1 MVRTD
6 QLRRLT
12 VRALPALGVA
22 VAYYAFG
29 QLGLVRQVR
38 VEGAIVTP
46 LWPPTGVALGCLL
59 HLGLGVWPGI
69 SLGALLSIVTISTF
83 HPADVVII
91 AGNTLAPVCAYLM
104 LRRAGFR
111 LEVDRLRDGVALVF
125 LGALGGM
132 LISATVGTG
141 VLVLSDRLPHHGFW
155 PTWTAWWTGDAMG
168 VLVVT
173 PLLLLLRR
181 VRLPGTG
188 DRAGG
193 ADRDGTDRSGADGD
207 GADRARRHGGR
218 WAEAAALLVTAVI
231 VTLVAARSPL
241 CLLFLVFPLLIWAAL
256 RFQLA
261 GSAPCAL
268 LVSVV
273 VIWAA
278 TDHVGPFTHH
288 DLTETMISIQALN
301 GSVALT
307 GLLLAAIVTEQRNIR
322 RKVEQAC
329 MELAEVVGHLAPDP
343 PGRRTGSGLSGN
355 GAEGSTAEGSPSEGS
370 PSEGRAS
377 EGRTSEGRTAEGRDD
392 GPRG

>member
-1 MVRTD
+1 MVRTE

-69 SLGALLSIVTISTF
+69 SLGALLSIVTISDF
-83 HPADVVII
+83 HPTDIVII

-141 VLVLSDRLPHHGFW
+141 VLVLSDRLPRHGFW
-155 PTWTAWWTGDAMG
+155 PTWTAWWAGDAMG

-181 VRLPGTG
+181 VRLPGAG
-188 DRAGG
+188 DRDRAGQE
-193 ADRDGTDRSGADGD
+193 RREDGGHG
-207 GADRARRHGGR
+207 RRWG
-218 WAEAAALLVTAVI
+218 EAAALVVTAVV
-231 VTLVAARSPL
+231 VTPLAARSPL

-288 DLTETMISIQALN
+288 DLTETMITIQALN
-301 GSVALT
+301 GSAALT

-329 MELAEVVGHLAPDP
+329 RELAEVVGRLAPDP
-343 PGRRTGSGLSGN
+343 RDRPTGPGIRGS
-355 GAEGSTAEGSPSEGS
+355 A
-370 PSEGRAS
+370 
-377 EGRTSEGRTAEGRDD
+377 AEGRDD
-392 GPRG
+392 GPGE

>member
-1 MVRTD
+1 MVRTE

-22 VAYYAFG
+22 VAYYAVG

-69 SLGALLSIVTISTF
+69 SLGALLSIVTISVF
-83 HPADVVII
+83 HPTDIVII
-91 AGNTLAPVCAYLM
+91 VGNTLAPVCAYLM

-111 LEVDRLRDGVALVF
+111 REVDRLRDGVALVF

-141 VLVLSDRLPHHGFW
+141 VLVLSDRLPRHGFW

-168 VLVVT
+168 VLVIT

-188 DRAGG
+188 EPERAGQDQG
-193 ADRDGTDRSGADGD
+193 EGHGHG
-207 GADRARRHGGR
+207 RRGR
-218 WAEAAALLVTAVI
+218 RWGEAAALLVTAVV
-231 VTLVAARSPL
+231 VTPVAARSPL

-256 RFQLA
+256 RFQLV
-261 GSAPCAL
+261 GSALCVL

-288 DLTETMISIQALN
+288 DLTETMISLQALN
-301 GSVALT
+301 GSAALT

-322 RKVEQAC
+322 QKVEQAC
-329 MELAEVVGHLAPDP
+329 MELAEVVGRLAPDP
-343 PGRRTGSGLSGN
+343 PGRRTGPGVSGPGVSGRA
-355 GAEGSTAEGSPSEGS
+355 AEGSADET
-370 PSEGRAS
+370 
-377 EGRTSEGRTAEGRDD
+377 
-392 GPRG
+392 

>member
-1 MVRTD
+1 MVRTE

-22 VAYYAFG
+22 VAYYAVG

-69 SLGALLSIVTISTF
+69 SLGALLSIVTISVF
-83 HPADVVII
+83 HPTDIVII

-141 VLVLSDRLPHHGFW
+141 VLVLSDRLPSHGFW

-168 VLVVT
+168 VLVIT

-181 VRLPGTG
+181 VRLPGAG
-188 DRAGG
+188 DLERAGPDQG
-193 ADRDGTDRSGADGD
+193 GD
-207 GADRARRHGGR
+207 HGHGRRGWRGR
-218 WAEAAALLVTAVI
+218 RWGEAAALLVTAVV
-231 VTLVAARSPL
+231 VTPVAARSPL

-256 RFQLA
+256 RFQLV
-261 GSAPCAL
+261 GSALCVL

-288 DLTETMISIQALN
+288 DLTETMISLQALN
-301 GSVALT
+301 GSAALT

-329 MELAEVVGHLAPDP
+329 MELAEVVGRLAPDP
-343 PGRRTGSGLSGN
+343 PGRRTGPGVS
-355 GAEGSTAEGSPSEGS
+355 
-370 PSEGRAS
+370 
-377 EGRTSEGRTAEGRDD
+377 GRTAEGSDAGGSID
-392 GPRG
+392 EGSADEP

>member
-12 VRALPALGVA
+12 VRALPAFGVA

-69 SLGALLSIVTISTF
+69 SLGALLSIVTISVF
-83 HPADVVII
+83 HPSDVVII
-91 AGNTLAPVCAYLM
+91 VGNTLAPVCAYLM

-132 LISATVGTG
+132 LISATIGTG
-141 VLVLSDRLPHHGFW
+141 VLVLSDRLPRHGFW

-181 VRLPGTG
+181 ARLPGRGG
-188 DRAGG
+188 DRGG
-193 ADRDGTDRSGADGD
+193 AGPGGAGRVR
-207 GADRARRHGGR
+207 GHGRR
-218 WAEAAALLVTAVI
+218 WAEAAALVVTAVV
-231 VTLVAARSPL
+231 VTPVAARSPL

-288 DLTETMISIQALN
+288 DLTETMVSLQALN

-322 RKVEQAC
+322 RRVEQAC

-343 PGRRTGSGLSGN
+343 PGRRTGGPGRPGT
-355 GAEGSTAEGSPSEGS
+355 GAEGGGAGGGGAPGGTA
-370 PSEGRAS
+370 
-377 EGRTSEGRTAEGRDD
+377 EGRTAEGRDD
-392 GPRG
+392 GPGG